1 MTSARVDHKA
11 KKDDD
16 SGLPI
21 PEGFGHIIMA
31 DAVILASDINQGAK
45 GAAGEKDALFIKD
58 AYSGARMIITQTNH
72 TKENNISGLQYFI
85 GPNVSSSKIIL
96 KSDAAQELT
105 GAAEALK
112 WLPEPSL
119 PNRWP
124 HNSRLERDVRTVKE
138 AMRSVHYQ
146 AGFDHELWPISFRY
160 AAMALNF
167 KQQATYKPEVTQ
179 WEAVS
184 GEPFNGPQVPL
195 GALVYYRSKEPRAA
209 HSPNAL
215 PGIFA
220 GWRIESGFRYRK
232 DFVGA

>member
-1 MTSARVDHKA
+1 MTSARIDHKA

-31 DAVILASDINQGAK
+31 DTVILASETNQVAK

-58 AYSGARMIITQTNH
+58 AYSGARMIIAQTNH
-72 TKENNISGLQYFI
+72 TLENNISGLQYFI
-85 GPNVSSSKIIL
+85 GPNQSSSKIIL
-96 KSDAAQELT
+96 KSDSAKALT

-146 AGFDHELWPISFRY
+146 AGFDHELWPVSFRY

-167 KQQATYKPEVTQ
+167 KQPATYKPEVTQ
-179 WEAVS
+179 WEAVT
-184 GEPFNGPQVPL
+184 GEAFNGPQVPL
-195 GALVYYRSKEPRAA
+195 GALV
-209 HSPNAL
+209 
-215 PGIFA
+215 
-220 GWRIESGFRYRK
+220 
-232 DFVGA
+232 